1 MPKKIISGYK
11 GAEPIL
17 VGAYIDEVVPGG
29 RFGPYVHDTY
39 VVECNTGGYG
49 SFSINGKVYPVKP
62 GDCYILF
69 PGRVNVHTADN
80 ENPRRGVY
88 CRMQG
93 TRVGEILCAAGITD
107 ASPYAPPELFSE
119 ITALINKMIGMKN
132 DTDGGVDL
140 RRTACIYEL
149 LGTLMR
155 GRAHVDIDLI
165 LERALGIFES
175 EYHESLSIQTV
186 AERVG
191 FERSYFSVMFKEK
204 TGVSPHAYLTSLRIS
219 RAETLLLDD
228 RYSVSEI
235 AEAVGLSA
243 VNFARIFKRE
253 TGISPLGYKKIHK
266 KSK

>member
-1 MPKKIISGYK
+1 MPRSIWNGYK
-11 GAEPIL
+11 GSEPIL
-17 VGAYIDEVVPGG
+17 VGAYIDEVAPGG

-39 VVECNTGGYG
+39 VIECNIGGYG
-49 SFSINGKVYPVKP
+49 TFSINGESFPVKP
-62 GDCYILF
+62 GDCYILL
-69 PGRVNVHTADN
+69 PGRVNVHTADV

-88 CRMQG
+88 CRIQG
-93 TRVGEILCAAGITD
+93 SKVGEVLAAAGITD
-107 ASPYAPPELFSE
+107 SSPYAPPELFSE

-132 DTDGGVDL
+132 DTDSGVDL
-140 RRTACIYEL
+140 MRTACIYEL

-155 GRAHVDIDLI
+155 GKAHVDLDLI

-175 EYHESLSIQTV
+175 EYHEPLSIQAV
-186 AERVG
+186 ADRVG
-191 FERSYFSVMFKEK
+191 FERSYFSVIFKEK
-204 TGVSPHAYLTSLRIS
+204 TGVTPHAYLTSLRIS
-219 RAETLLLDD
+219 RAEMLLLDD